1 MPYKRKVF
9 EGEMTDILEGGY
21 LCAGRDGF
29 IDKVVEENIEEVLRR
44 NGILERD
51 WDVVIPVGALSDVN
65 CSENFYQYDFQVMD
79 EHDNIVFAGTAYGR
93 LNCDESK
100 YRRTGDECDIVAEIL
115 DMTVELYK

>member
-65 CSENFYQYDFQVMD
+65 CNENFYQYDFQVMD
-79 EHDNIVFAGTAYGR
+79 EHNNVIFAGTAYGH
-93 LNCDESK
+93 LSCDKSK